1 MMNICT
7 RFAVLTAWCAAAAVF
22 AASVVQAF
30 PTKPIKIIVPFG
42 AGGVADL
49 TARTVAQHMQASL
62 GQSIVDENRPG
73 AGGFS
78 AAEAVV
84 NAEPDGH
91 TLLLIS
97 NGTAVSAGLFKSPP
111 VNAERDLHAV
121 GLMSAFDLALVVP
134 SDSRFAQFSDV
145 LSFAKANPGKL
156 NLGTINIGSTQH
168 LAAELLKSSLG
179 VDLQVVPFNG
189 TPALIGALRGGTV
202 DAAIEILGPLNTQI
216 SAKAVRLLA
225 TLGAKRNS
233 AHSIVPTASEA
244 AGNAFAVTSWNGFAV
259 SAKVPSAA
267 LSKLNQALNAALAA
281 APVRARFNE
290 LNVVAMPTSPEQ
302 ANAHLASETKRWS
315 EVIRAAKIAP
325 Q

>member
-1 MMNICT
+1 MN
-7 RFAVLTAWCAAAAVF
+7 RLSLCAALLF
-22 AASVVQAF
+22 ALITPLAHAF

-49 TARTVAQHMQASL
+49 TARTVAQHMQDSL
-62 GQSIVDENRPG
+62 GQSVVVENRPG

-78 AAEAVV
+78 AAEAVL

-111 VNAERDLHAV
+111 VNAERDLRAV

-134 SDSRFAQFSDV
+134 GESRFAQFTDF
-145 LSFAKANPGKL
+145 LGFAKANPGKL

-179 VDLQVVPFNG
+179 IDAQVIPFNG
-189 TPALIGALRGGTV
+189 TPAVVGALRGGTI
-202 DAAIEILGPLNTQI
+202 DAAVEILGPLSAQI
-216 SAKAVRLLA
+216 SAKTVRVLA
-225 TLGAKRNS
+225 TLGAKRNG
-233 AHSIVPTASEA
+233 ALAGVPTVGEA
-244 AGNAFAVTSWNGFAV
+244 AQNTFNVTSWNGLAT
-259 SAKVPSAA
+259 SAKAPPAA
-267 LSKLNQALNAALAA
+267 IAKLNQALNAALAA
-281 APVRARFNE
+281 TSVRTRFSE
-290 LNVVAMPTSPEQ
+290 LSVVAMPSSPEQ

-315 EVIRAAKIAP
+315 EVIRDAKIA
-325 Q
+325 QQ

>member
-1 MMNICT
+1 MK
-7 RFAVLTAWCAAAAVF
+7 RFLLCAALALSSQAAH
-22 AASVVQAF
+22 AF

-49 TARTVAQHMQASL
+49 TARTVAQHMQDSL
-62 GQSIVDENRPG
+62 GQSVVVENRPG

-111 VNAERDLHAV
+111 VNAERDLRAV

-134 SDSRFAQFSDV
+134 GESRFLQFADY

-156 NLGTINIGSTQH
+156 NLGSINIGSTQH
-168 LAAELLKSSLG
+168 LAAEMLKSSLG
-179 VDLQVVPFNG
+179 VDAQVIPFNG
-189 TPALIGALRGGTV
+189 TPAVVGALRGGTV
-202 DAAIEILGPLNTQI
+202 DAAVEILGPLGAQI
-216 SAKAVRLLA
+216 SAKTVRVLA

-233 AHSIVPTASEA
+233 AHSGVPTVGEA
-244 AGNAFAVTSWNGFAV
+244 AQNTFNVTSWNGFAT
-259 SAKVPSAA
+259 SAKAPLAA
-267 LSKLNQALNAALAA
+267 IAKLNQALNAALAA
-281 APVRARFNE
+281 APVRARFSE
-290 LNVVAMPTSPEQ
+290 LNVVAIPSSPEQ
-302 ANAHLASETKRWS
+302 ASAHLASETKRWG
-315 EVIRAAKIAP
+315 EVIRDAKIA
-325 Q
+325 QQ